1 MGDYNVIDS
10 VWFGNI
16 GIVRVRPEY
25 GDDKFY
31 IGIGAGDSQ
40 QTDEQAIAEWGMPY
54 YPQALERF
62 FDVRNSEKS

>member
-31 IGIGAGDSQ
+31 IGTGIGDIQ
-40 QTDEQAIAEWGMPY
+40 HNDEQAIAMRGMPY
-54 YPQALERF
+54 YPKALEGF
-62 FDVRNSEKS
+62 FA